1 MIDIES
7 LLSSVSDED
16 MAKIKSVAESI
27 MSSNQPQ
34 EEKSKEKPKETPKA
48 PDFPIDMNTVSKIMG
63 VMGQMNKEDYRT
75 RLITDLKPMLN
86 AERQKKA
93 DDAVKFL
100 QLMQILPLLKGMF

>member
-27 MSSNQPQ
+27 MNNNDN
-34 EEKSKEKPKETPKA
+34 EKPKEPKA
-48 PDFPIDMNTVSKIMG
+48 DTKSSDFPIDMNTVNKIMG

-75 RLITDLKPMLN
+75 RLIKDLKPMLST
-86 AERQKKA
+86 ERQKKA

-100 QLMQILPLLKGMF
+100 QIMQILPLLKGMF

>member
-7 LLSSVSDED
+7 LLASVSDED
-16 MAKIKSVAESI
+16 MAKIKSVAESL
-27 MSSNQPQ
+27 MNNSP
-34 EEKSKEKPKETPKA
+34 EKQEKPKETPKV

-86 AERQKKA
+86 DERQKKA
-93 DDAVKFL
+93 DEAVKFL
-100 QLMQILPLLKGMF
+100 QLMQILPLMKGLF

>member
-27 MSSNQPQ
+27 MSNNA
-34 EEKSKEKPKETPKA
+34 EPKQETPKESA
-48 PDFPIDMNTVSKIMG
+48 KMPDFPIDMNTVNKIMG
-63 VMGQMNKEDYRT
+63 VMGQMNREDYRT

-86 AERQKKA
+86 DERQKKA
-93 DDAVKFL
+93 DDAIKFL

>member
-1 MIDIES
+1 MIDIEN

-16 MAKIKSVAESI
+16 MAKIKSIADSL
-27 MSSNQPQ
+27 MSSNEP
-34 EEKSKEKPKETPKA
+34 KEKPKEKPES

-86 AERQKKA
+86 TERQKKA
-93 DDAVKFL
+93 DEAVKFL
-100 QLMQILPLLKGMF
+100 QLMQMLPLLKGLF

>member
-7 LLSSVSDED
+7 LLASVSDED
-16 MAKIKSVAESI
+16 MAKIKSVAESL
-27 MSSNQPQ
+27 MNNSV
-34 EEKSKEKPKETPKA
+34 EKQEKPKETPKV

-86 AERQKKA
+86 DERQKKA
-93 DDAVKFL
+93 DEAVKFL
-100 QLMQILPLLKGMF
+100 QLMQILPLMKGLF

>member
-16 MAKIKSVAESI
+16 MAKIKSVAESL
-27 MSSNQPQ
+27 MNNST
-34 EEKSKEKPKETPKA
+34 EKQEKPKEEPKA
-48 PDFPIDMNTVSKIMG
+48 PDFPIDMNTVSKIMS

-86 AERQKKA
+86 TERQKKA
-93 DDAVKFL
+93 DEAVKFL

>member
-27 MSSNQPQ
+27 MSSNEPKQ
-34 EEKSKEKPKETPKA
+34 EQPKETVKT
-48 PDFPIDMNTVSKIMG
+48 PDFPIDMNTVNKIMG

-86 AERQKKA
+86 GERQKKA
-93 DDAVKFL
+93 DDAIKFL

>member
-16 MAKIKSVAESI
+16 MAKLKSVAESI
-27 MSSNQPQ
+27 MSDSAKQTQ
-34 EEKSKEKPKETPKA
+34 EAPKESAKSG
-48 PDFPIDMNTVSKIMG
+48 DFPIDMNTVNKIMS

-75 RLITDLKPMLN
+75 RLIKDLKPMLSD
-86 AERQKKA
+86 ERQKKA
-93 DDAVKFL
+93 DDAIKFL

>member
-7 LLSSVSDED
+7 LLSSVSAED
-16 MAKIKSVAESI
+16 MAKIKSVAESL
-27 MSSNQPQ
+27 MNNNEPKQ
-34 EEKSKEKPKETPKA
+34 EKPKDTEKTPN
-48 PDFPIDMNTVSKIMG
+48 FPIDMNTVSKIMS

-86 AERQKKA
+86 VDRQKKA

>member
-27 MSSNQPQ
+27 MNSNEP
-34 EEKSKEKPKETPKA
+34 KPEKPKETLKA
-48 PDFPIDMNTVSKIMG
+48 PDFPIDMNTVSKIMS

>member
-16 MAKIKSVAESI
+16 MAKIKSVAESL
-27 MSSNQPQ
+27 MSNKEPK
-34 EEKSKEKPKETPKA
+34 EEKPKETPKA

-63 VMGQMNKEDYRT
+63 VMGQLNKEDYRT

-86 AERQKKA
+86 SERQKKA
-93 DDAVKFL
+93 DEAVKFL
-100 QLMQILPLLKGMF
+100 QLMQVLPLLKGLF

>member
-27 MSSNQPQ
+27 MSNNEP
-34 EEKSKEKPKETPKA
+34 KEKPKETPKT
-48 PDFPIDMNTVSKIMG
+48 PDFPIDMNTVSKIMS

-86 AERQKKA
+86 SDRQKKA
-93 DDAVKFL
+93 DEAVKFL
-100 QLMQILPLLKGMF
+100 QLMQILPLMKGLF

>member
-16 MAKIKSVAESI
+16 MAKIKSVAESL
-27 MSSNQPQ
+27 MSNNTEPKK
-34 EEKSKEKPKETPKA
+34 EEPKSTAKV
-48 PDFPIDMNTVSKIMG
+48 PDFPIDINTVNKIMG

-86 AERQKKA
+86 DERQKKA
-93 DDAVKFL
+93 DDAIKFL

>member
-1 MIDIES
+1 MVDIES

-27 MSSNQPQ
+27 MGG
-34 EEKSKEKPKETPKA
+34 EKTAEQAKPKAVLTKNA
-48 PDFPIDMNTVSKIMG
+48 DFPIDMNTVTKIMN

-75 RLITDLKPMLN
+75 RLIYDLKPMLSE
-86 AERQKKA
+86 ERRKKA

>member
-16 MAKIKSVAESI
+16 MAKIKSVAESL
-27 MSSNQPQ
+27 MNKPD
-34 EEKSKEKPKETPKA
+34 EKQEKPKETPKT
-48 PDFPIDMNTVSKIMG
+48 PDFPIDMNTVSKIMS

-86 AERQKKA
+86 SERQKKA
-93 DDAVKFL
+93 DEAVKFL
-100 QLMQILPLLKGMF
+100 QLMQILPLLKGLF

>member
-16 MAKIKSVAESI
+16 MAKIKSVADSI
-27 MSSNQPQ
+27 MSNSEPKQ
-34 EEKSKEKPKETPKA
+34 EKPKEAPKT
-48 PDFPIDMNTVSKIMG
+48 PDFPIDMNTVSKIMS

-75 RLITDLKPMLN
+75 RLISDLKPMLN

-93 DDAVKFL
+93 DEAVKFL
-100 QLMQILPLLKGMF
+100 QLMQILPLMKGLF